1 MSKRDYYEILGVD
14 RDVDDK
20 TLKTAYRKL
29 AMKYHPDRNPD
40 DKQAEEMFKEAS
52 EAYEVLSDPTKRQR
66 YNQFG
71 HDGMRRGQDFHDFSS
86 VNDIFDIFGRQGG
99 GGGSIFEEFF
109 GFGGGGGRQRG
120 GQGGGE
126 RGKDLRIKLELS
138 LEEIAE
144 GVEKTLKYKRLTECD
159 TCSGSGAKP
168 GSGSSTCGTCGGQ
181 GRVQQVS
188 RSVFGQFV
196 NVTTCS
202 TCNGSGQVI
211 KDPCGKCK
219 GEGRQKGDT
228 TVKVNIPAGVS
239 DGNYIPIPGKG
250 HAGKHGGRA
259 GDLIVV
265 VAEKE
270 HPLFMRDGDN
280 VLFDLTISYP
290 DAALGG
296 EVEVPTLHGESILT
310 IEAGTQPGTMLRMR
324 DKGIQ
329 RLNSYGKGDQIV
341 RVNVFV
347 PTKLTSRERNTL
359 KELSKSEN
367 IAPSEEQSSEKGS
380 KDFFDKVREVFS

>member
-1 MSKRDYYEILGVD
+1 MSKRDYYEVLGVD
-14 RDVDDK
+14 RNADEK
-20 TLKTAYRKL
+20 TLKSAYRKL

-40 DKQAEEMFKEAS
+40 NAEAEDKFKEAS
-52 EAYEVLSDPTKRQR
+52 EAYEVLSDAQKRQR
-66 YNQFG
+66 YNQYG
-71 HDGMRRGQDFHDFSS
+71 HEGMRRGQDFHDFGS
-86 VNDIFDIFGRQGG
+86 VNDIFDIFGRQG

-109 GFGGGGGRQRG
+109 GFGGGGGQRG
-120 GQGGGE
+120 QQGGE

-159 TCSGSGAKP
+159 VCSGSGAKP

-196 NVTTCS
+196 NVTTCT
-202 TCNGSGQVI
+202 TCNGMGKVV
-211 KDPCGKCK
+211 KDPCSKCH

-228 TVKVNIPAGVS
+228 TVKVSIPSGVS

-250 HAGKHGGRA
+250 HAGRFGGRT

-270 HPLFMRDGDN
+270 HPVFIRDGDN
-280 VLFDLTISYP
+280 VLYDLTISYP

-296 EVEVPTLHGESILT
+296 EVEVPTLQGESILT
-310 IEAGTQPGTMLRMR
+310 IEPGTQPGTMLRMR

-329 RLNSYGKGDQIV
+329 RLNSYGRGDQIV

-359 KELSKSEN
+359 KELSKSDN
-367 IAPSEEQSSEKGS
+367 IAPSEAQKKEKGS